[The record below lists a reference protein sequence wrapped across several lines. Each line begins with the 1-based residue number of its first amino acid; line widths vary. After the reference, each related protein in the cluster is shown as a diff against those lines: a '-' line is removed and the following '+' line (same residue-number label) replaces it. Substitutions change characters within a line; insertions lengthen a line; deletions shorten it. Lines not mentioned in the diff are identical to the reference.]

1 MAVANA
7 VHVYVYDEKGRTLI
21 TYSESYIF
29 ESYII
34 GGGR

>member
-1 MAVANA
+1 MAIANA

-21 TYSESYIF
+21 TYSESYI
-29 ESYII
+29 I